1 MHQTAEV
8 PVSLPSAAAQIR
20 LPGERSCGSGALRD
34 SQVRFR
40 AEGV

>member
-1 MHQTAEV
+1 MQATAEV
-8 PVSLPSAAAQIR
+8 PVSLPLAAAQIR
-20 LPGERSCGSGALRD
+20 LPGERSCVFGALRD